1 MPALA
6 LSAVGIGQ
14 IARHLRSSML
24 QQSRQEYVVYAL
36 AGGLSESA
44 IVFWHAPRAAAVP
57 VVTILGVLVS
67 RLIGASVVV
76 ETLFNIPGAGAAAVQ
91 AADNKDLPVLQGF
104 MLVLIVFVILV
115 NAVVELLY
123 GLPRQTHPRWGTDVT
138 CELRID
144 VTEAASVHQQLV
156 RGSHPPR
163 RDTALVRALVAGSGP
178 CGHRVHPVFAL
189 LYGDYRIR
197 CNRTFSHTLSGPS
210 AQHWLGTDNLGRDA
224 LSRLVYGVGALLLGA
239 LWATMLD
246 AVIGLPI
253 GVLAGDCGFFTDQ
266 CIMRVTDA
274 VLAMPGIV
282 FAVALIGLL
291 GPSLFHAMTIVGI
304 YLAPVMIRIAR
315 AQVLLVKQLD
325 YVVITR
331 SLQVRLVAHRLAPH
345 PAEHHRPDRRP
356 AAIFMALD
364 LLAEASLS
372 FLGYGVVPPAPS
384 WGSMLATA
392 QTVMSRRWQMLPPGI
407 AILITAAC
415 FNLFGD
421 KLTHRWD
428 HSERAPRRR
437 RAIPTVDAY
446 TTSEE
451 YE

>member
-1 MPALA
+1 MT
-6 LSAVGIGQ
+6 G
-14 IARHLRSSML
+14 
-24 QQSRQEYVVYAL
+24 
-36 AGGLSESA
+36 
-44 IVFWHAPRAAAVP
+44 
-57 VVTILGVLVS
+57 
-67 RLIGASVVV
+67 
-76 ETLFNIPGAGAAAVQ
+76 
-91 AADNKDLPVLQGF
+91 
-104 MLVLIVFVILV
+104 
-115 NAVVELLY
+115 
-123 GLPRQTHPRWGTDVT
+123 
-138 CELRID
+138 ELRID

-156 RGSHPPR
+156 RGSHR
-163 RDTALVRALVAGSGP
+163 LVATLRLFG
-178 CGHRVHPVFAL
+178 RWWPVVVLVGIAL
-189 LYGDYRIR
+189 TCICAPVWGLENPLQQDL
-197 CNRTFSHTLSGPS
+197 SHTLSGPS
-210 AQHWLGTDNLGRDA
+210 AQHWLGTDNLGRDV
-224 LSRLVYGVGALLLGA
+224 LSRLVYGGRASLLGA
-239 LWATMLD
+239 LWATMLSV
-246 AVIGLPI
+246 VIGLPI
-253 GVLAGDCGFFTDQ
+253 GVLAGYRGGFTDQ

-331 SLQVRLVAHRLAPH
+331 SLRYGWWRIVWRHILPNIIDPIVVQ
-345 PAEHHRPDRRP
+345 

-392 QTVMSRRWQMLPPGI
+392 QTVMFQAGWQMLPPGI